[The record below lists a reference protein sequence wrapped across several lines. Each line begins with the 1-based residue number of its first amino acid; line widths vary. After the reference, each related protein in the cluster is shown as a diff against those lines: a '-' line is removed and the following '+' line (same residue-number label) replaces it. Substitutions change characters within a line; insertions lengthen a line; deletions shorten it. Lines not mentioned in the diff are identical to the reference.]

1 MEAVAVEKSTSGRVE
16 KWTRERRRQLT
27 RTALVEAA
35 GHVFARRGFH
45 GASLDE
51 IAETAGFT
59 RGAIYK
65 HFDGKEDLLFAVY
78 DDVNERVLQAF
89 ADQLDQGPQAA
100 FDAHALATTWREVI
114 ADNSD
119 LFALELEFRLY
130 ELRNPSVR
138 KRSAAQRR
146 RNRQMVA
153 QFMRDHAPATGVTL
167 KMDPDTLAGILLAT
181 SDGIVQAAQADPQDA
196 NLYEAFLELLIPAVI
211 AEDPTRPSRPPSR
224 KKQRR

>member
-1 MEAVAVEKSTSGRVE
+1 MDAVAVE

-27 RTALVEAA
+27 RSALVEAA
-35 GHVFARRGFH
+35 SHVFARRGFN

-65 HFDGKEDLLFAVY
+65 HFDGKEDLLLAVW
-78 DDVNERVLQAF
+78 DQINERVLQAF
-89 ADQLDQGPQAA
+89 ADQLDEGTRAPL
-100 FDAHALATTWREVI
+100 DAHAVATTWRKMI

-138 KRSAAQRR
+138 KRAVAHRR
-146 RNRQMVA
+146 RNREMIA
-153 QFMRDHAPATGVTL
+153 QFMRDHAPAAGITFKV
-167 KMDPDTLAGILLAT
+167 DPDTLAGILLAT
-181 SDGIVQAAQADPQDA
+181 SDGFTQAAQLDPRDA
-196 NLYEAFLELLIPAVI
+196 SLYESFLELFLPAI
-211 AEDPTRPSRPPSR
+211 AEDSGRSSTKPR
-224 KKQRR
+224 